1 MKLNI
6 EAYRHR
12 DFLRYT
18 LAGLVMLHGTWIL
31 RLSIAW
37 LAWDFSGQ
45 ASVVGW
51 IAFLTYA
58 PTMISGPF
66 FGALVDRARI
76 LRAAFI
82 VQSLLAGL
90 SLVLFGLV
98 TAGWLTL
105 PLLAVLAL
113 AIGIGTSAY
122 HPVRLSLGPLLAPP
136 EAVSS
141 VVTASSINFNIARSI
156 GPAIGG
162 WLIAA
167 YGSGPALLVCF
178 LCTLPFLG
186 VLPFLEPRPRANG
199 RRPGE
204 SLRES
209 LAEGL
214 RVAWHD
220 NFLRLIL
227 LATALATL
235 TGRGLLEILPL
246 VADGIFARGAAGL
259 GVLTSA
265 AGIGAL
271 GGAALVTLMRPPDE
285 RRLPRPALAA
295 AGCGMAAGLV
305 VAFSTLWPLTVAAVA
320 AMGTCSTLVGV
331 SLQSAMQ
338 AHVDDEYRGRV
349 MSLWILCAIGGAG
362 FGALALGALA
372 DIAGLGAG
380 ALMLYGAVSL
390 LLVPLSRRVR

>member
-271 GGAALVTLMRPPDE
+271 GGARRAGDADAPAGRAAPAPARAGGGGLRHGGGAG
-285 RRLPRPALAA
+285 RRLQHALAA
-295 AGCGMAAGLV
+295 YGGGGRGDGHLQHAGRRFA
-305 VAFSTLWPLTVAAVA
+305 
-320 AMGTCSTLVGV
+320 
-331 SLQSAMQ
+331 
-338 AHVDDEYRGRV
+338 
-349 MSLWILCAIGGAG
+349 AIG
-362 FGALALGALA
+362 
-372 DIAGLGAG
+372 DAG
-380 ALMLYGAVSL
+380 AC
-390 LLVPLSRRVR
+390 R